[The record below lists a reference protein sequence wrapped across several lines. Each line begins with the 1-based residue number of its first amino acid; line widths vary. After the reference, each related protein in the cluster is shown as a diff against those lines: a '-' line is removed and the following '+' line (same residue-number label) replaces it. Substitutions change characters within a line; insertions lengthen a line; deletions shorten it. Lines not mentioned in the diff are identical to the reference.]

1 MQSRVVLRQGKYD
14 FQYHSSFVLTSSRER
29 LDEMAAA
36 WEEWVAD
43 PDGMFCLCHGQ
54 VIARI

>member
-1 MQSRVVLRQGKYD
+1 MVLRQGKYD